1 MLFRWCFAT
10 FNGASRCRHEQY
22 RERIYMKNLETQ
34 HTIPLKIENIT
45 FNSKSDQ
52 TIEIVIVPKLEDKN
66 AHQENVGIELDEDLI
81 FEILSKHYQHVQVT
95 QINTQRDL
103 DDLAGR
109 RPDLVFSGVKYFHFN
124 SENLWLNDFLDSHD
138 IAYMASNRAALD
150 GEHDKD
156 RAKRTMQKANI
167 NTACFFVTKPDEYL
181 TEDSIPLAF
190 PLFIKPVS
198 SGDSMGI
205 DANSIVTNFLGF
217 QSKILDIYRNQYCS
231 SMVETYLPGKEYSVG
246 IFEDGVSGTLRA
258 MPIEIIAEPN
268 ENGHRILDF
277 DIKRNDSEKV
287 LAVTDTRIHKALSDL
302 AKNAFKALGGKSLG
316 RIDIKMNEN
325 NVPHFIEANLM
336 PGLRRGYFY
345 RACLL
350 NLDMSYEQM
359 ILTIAENG
367 LSSKDSQLDVLT
379 DTTQLQTQN
388 ASAVHAIDRGM
399 VSAYPVDSG
408 HEAVY
413 RPILPV

>member
-1 MLFRWCFAT
+1 
-10 FNGASRCRHEQY
+10 
-22 RERIYMKNLETQ
+22 MKNLETE

-45 FNSKSDQ
+45 FKSKSDQ

-66 AHQENVGIELDEDLI
+66 AHQENVGIELDEDLV

-103 DDLAGR
+103 DDLAER

-124 SENLWLNDFLDSHD
+124 GENLWLNDFLDSHD
-138 IAYMASNRAALD
+138 ISYMASNRAALD
-150 GEHDKD
+150 GEYDKD

-217 QSKILDIYRNQYCS
+217 QSKILDIYRNQHCS

-359 ILTIAENG
+359 ILTIVENG
-367 LSSKDSQLDVLT
+367 LGLSQITRFKTL
-379 DTTQLQTQN
+379 
-388 ASAVHAIDRGM
+388 
-399 VSAYPVDSG
+399 
-408 HEAVY
+408 
-413 RPILPV
+413 

>member
-1 MLFRWCFAT
+1 
-10 FNGASRCRHEQY
+10 
-22 RERIYMKNLETQ
+22 MKNSEIQ
-34 HTIPLKIENIT
+34 HAIPLKIENIP
-45 FNSKSDQ
+45 FNNKADK

-66 AHQENVGIELDEDLI
+66 THQENVGIELDEDIIL
-81 FEILSKHYQHVQVT
+81 EILSKHYQHVQIT
-95 QINTQRDL
+95 QINIQSDL

-124 SENLWLNDFLDSHD
+124 GENLWLNDFLDSHD
-138 IAYMASNRAALD
+138 ITYMASNRAALD
-150 GEHDKD
+150 GEYDKD

-167 NTACFFVTKPDEYL
+167 KTACFFVAKPDEYL

-217 QSKILDIYRNQYCS
+217 QSKILDIYRNQHCS
-231 SMVETYLPGKEYSVG
+231 SMVETYLSGKEYSVG

-277 DIKRNDSEKV
+277 DIKHNDSEKI

-388 ASAVHAIDRGM
+388 ASAVHAIDREM

-408 HEAVY
+408 HGAVY

>member
-1 MLFRWCFAT
+1 
-10 FNGASRCRHEQY
+10 
-22 RERIYMKNLETQ
+22 
-34 HTIPLKIENIT
+34 
-45 FNSKSDQ
+45 
-52 TIEIVIVPKLEDKN
+52 
-66 AHQENVGIELDEDLI
+66 
-81 FEILSKHYQHVQVT
+81 
-95 QINTQRDL
+95 
-103 DDLAGR
+103 
-109 RPDLVFSGVKYFHFN
+109 
-124 SENLWLNDFLDSHD
+124 
-138 IAYMASNRAALD
+138 
-150 GEHDKD
+150 
-156 RAKRTMQKANI
+156 
-167 NTACFFVTKPDEYL
+167 
-181 TEDSIPLAF
+181 
-190 PLFIKPVS
+190 
-198 SGDSMGI
+198 MGI